1 MVRQHARASRTER
14 LRRSRVLRE
23 PRVHPPLYAVP
34 RVVPRV
40 VEAVPPPT
48 EVGLGEVG
56 MGEVPVVDL
65 FIILV
70 ENHRMEVREAVQDI
84 TLGMLSA
91 GYPADCDTVSATDAM
106 DILEDILAGHG

>member
-1 MVRQHARASRTER
+1 MVRPHARASRAAR

-23 PRVHPPLYAVP
+23 RRASAPLYAVP
-34 RVVPRV
+34 RLVPRV
-40 VEAVPPPT
+40 VESVPPPT
-48 EVGLGEVG
+48 EVGL
-56 MGEVPVVDL
+56 GEVPVVDL

>member
-1 MVRQHARASRTER
+1 MVRQHARASRAER
-14 LRRSRVLRE
+14 LRRSRTLRE
-23 PRVHPPLYAVP
+23 RRACRPTYAVHGLEP
-34 RVVPRV
+34 
-40 VEAVPPPT
+40 VPPPT
-48 EVGLGEVG
+48 EVALGEVA
-56 MGEVPVVDL
+56 VVDL

-91 GYPADCDTVSATDAM
+91 GYPADCDSVSATDAM